1 MKATPVFNYRSLN
14 TKKKILCV
22 GEILWDLLPEGAKA
36 GGAPMNVAIHL
47 RKFGLDIRFA
57 GRIGDDPHGNDL
69 KKYLE
74 QQGLDT
80 ELLQVDDKF
89 STSTVAVHLE
99 SDGNIVRFEIVD
111 NVAWDR
117 IVLTEELR
125 NAANKADVIIYGTL
139 ASRHSI
145 TRNTILDLVKSNN
158 SLKLLDVNLRAPF
171 YNKEVVEELL
181 ESASIVKL
189 NNDEIKII
197 SGWHGKNY
205 EEKQMAQWLSEK
217 YRCEIICV
225 TRGDAG
231 ALIYRNGNFFE
242 HPGFKVDVKDT
253 VGSGDAFLAGFIA
266 KYLSGESLDKSL
278 EFACATG
285 ALIAT
290 MSGATPAYSQ
300 DEIQKIIESQN
311 PKNSH
316 NLIESIDT
324 RQFNKLYR

>member
-1 MKATPVFNYRSLN
+1 MNATPDFNNGSIK
-14 TKKKILCV
+14 TKNKILCV

-47 RKFGLDIRFA
+47 KKFGLDASFA
-57 GRIGDDPHGNDL
+57 GRIGDDILGNDL
-69 KKYLE
+69 KMFLE
-74 QQGLDT
+74 KQGLGT
-80 ELLQVDDKF
+80 ELLQIDEK
-89 STSTVAVHLE
+89 SPTSTVTVHLE
-99 SDGNIVRFEIVD
+99 SDGNSVRFEIVD

-117 IVLTEELR
+117 IVLTEELKI
-125 NAANKADVIIYGTL
+125 AANKADVIIYGTL
-139 ASRHSI
+139 ASRHSM
-145 TRNTILDLVKSNN
+145 TRTTILDLVKSN
-158 SLKLLDVNLRAPF
+158 SCLKLLDVNLRAPF
-171 YNKEVVEELL
+171 YYKEVVEELL

-197 SGWHGKNY
+197 SGWHGKNF

-217 YRCEIICV
+217 YHCEIICV

-231 ALIYRNGNFFE
+231 ALIYRNGQFFE

-253 VGSGDAFLAGFIA
+253 VGSGDAFLAGFIT

-290 MSGATPAYSQ
+290 MAGATPSYNLE
-300 DEIQKIIESQN
+300 EILKIIELH
-311 PKNSH
+311 NSA
-316 NLIESIDT
+316 NSNILIESIQT
-324 RQFNKLYR
+324 KRQ

>member
-1 MKATPVFNYRSLN
+1 MKAPTDFNNRSIK
-14 TKKKILCV
+14 TKNKILCV

-47 RKFGLDIRFA
+47 RKFGLEVSFA
-57 GRIGDDPHGNDL
+57 GRIGDDSLGNDL
-69 KKYLE
+69 KMFLE
-74 QQGLDT
+74 KQGLDT
-80 ELLQVDDKF
+80 ELLQVDEKF
-89 STSTVAVHLE
+89 PTSTVAVHLE
-99 SDGNIVRFEIVD
+99 SDGNNVRFEIVD

-117 IVLTEELR
+117 IILTEELKI
-125 NAANKADVIIYGTL
+125 AANKADVIIYGTL

-145 TRNTILDLVKSNN
+145 TRSTILDLLKSNN
-158 SLKLLDVNLRAPF
+158 CLKLLDVNLRAPF
-171 YNKEVVEELL
+171 YYKDVVEELL

-217 YRCEIICV
+217 YHCEIICV
-225 TRGDAG
+225 TRGADG
-231 ALIYRNGNFFE
+231 ALIYRNGHFFE

-278 EFACATG
+278 EYACATG

-290 MSGATPAYSQ
+290 MSGATPTYLH
-300 DEIQKIIESQN
+300 DEILNIIISQN
-311 PKNSH
+311 PENSH
-316 NLIESIDT
+316 NLIENLQT
-324 RQFNKLYR
+324 RQP